1 MAECYI
7 NTSGG
12 NNGSTPEQTSDYSSI
27 GRKITSKEQDANGK
41 RIMDFLMKE
50 SKMKM
55 TKKQA
60 AAFAGCFGLES
71 GWNPNAQNPSK
82 VNKDYGIAQWTVTW
96 GSRQDSL
103 KKIRSEDWSTLDG
116 QLKFVEYELTN
127 VYKSLTNK
135 GTFNYT
141 KIMPILADDSMSL
154 EQMTWIVVQLYE
166 AGRNTSTYKKQL
178 PADYNELHLKQ
189 RISWA
194 KRAFELV

>member
-1 MAECYI
+1 MADCYYI
-7 NTSGG
+7 SSGNGNTGS
-12 NNGSTPEQTSDYSSI
+12 NGVSSDYSQI
-27 GRKITSKEQDANGK
+27 KKQLTTKEQDANGK
-41 RIMDFLMKE
+41 RIMKFLMKE

-71 GWNPNAQNPSK
+71 GWNPSAQNPSK

-103 KKIRSEDWSTLDG
+103 KTVRKDDWSTLDG

-127 VYKSLTNK
+127 VYKSQTNN

-141 KIMPILADDSMSL
+141 KIMPILADDSLSL
-154 EQMTWIVVQLYE
+154 EEMTWIVVQLYE
-166 AGRNTSTYKKQL
+166 AGKNANTYRKQL
-178 PADYNELHLKQ
+178 PSDYSELHLKQ